1 MIHIE
6 MTPATSDMRAY
17 LDTPNGYA
25 DRVPYRAKLTVMHL
39 SDTLVYLQGAVGVI
53 DRETWR
59 AAFDLLR
66 ARGVTQVMIERRKG
80 MRTIELNKQPESQ
93 P

>member
-17 LDTPNGYA
+17 LDKPNGYA
-25 DRVPYRAKLTVMHL
+25 DREPYRAKLTVMHL
-39 SDTLVYLQGAVGVI
+39 SDTLVYLQGAVGVV

-59 AAFDLLR
+59 AAFDVLR
-66 ARGVTQVMIERRKG
+66 ARGVTHVMIERRKG
-80 MRTIELNKQPESQ
+80 MRTIELNNNFEGQT
-93 P
+93 